1 MLSPPLL
8 WGANNI
14 MCVLTFAH
22 AFIHISGVSSA
33 VHATYL
39 RMLCA
44 MCCVCVSFS
53 LLCRLEDKLDNDNEN
68 LKVEVVGET

>member
-1 MLSPPLL
+1 
-8 WGANNI
+8 

-33 VHATYL
+33 VRYILAEV
-39 RMLCA
+39 